1 MKAGFW
7 VDFGPV
13 MFSIELFNWKV
24 SRYEDEFIVIVHIG
38 PVEYTRYKNV
48 PEKSTP

>member
-13 MFSIELFNWKV
+13 MFSIELSNWKKTV
-24 SRYEDEFIVIVHIG
+24 GMSYR
-38 PVEYTRYKNV
+38 TWKR
-48 PEKSTP
+48 TT